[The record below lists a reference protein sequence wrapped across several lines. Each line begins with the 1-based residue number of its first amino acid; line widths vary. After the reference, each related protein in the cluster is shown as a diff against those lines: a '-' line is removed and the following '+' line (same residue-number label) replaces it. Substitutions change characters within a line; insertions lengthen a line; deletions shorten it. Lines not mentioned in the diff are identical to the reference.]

1 MKSTIHNQRGAV
13 IVIFALS
20 LVVLIGFVAIGT
32 EVGRWYHVRAELS
45 KAVDAAAIAGAANI
59 SNTTIDVEAL
69 ARDFGMEN
77 FQPGYLGTA
86 TEEGRSV
93 SFTTTRPETG
103 RISVT
108 GRTTSVGVLSRLF
121 GVEYVP
127 TTASGLAQKN
137 KVEIMMVLDRSGSMA
152 GNPLSNLKTAA
163 RAFLGYYEDTQDED
177 RIGLVTFA
185 TGVSLRAPDI
195 NFFTPITS
203 SINAMAATGAT
214 NAEDAL
220 AQAGAAFTDQTG
232 VSAANRI
239 QQFIVFF
246 TDGRP
251 TAFRS
256 TFTRNGTNYD
266 AVVCVTGNC
275 NSSSDAIYDGPDS
288 SHSGFGYHDL
298 PERWYSTSIFPKCQT
313 RDRYNNLINVPCPT
327 GDGRTTGTTQ
337 CTNVRGLNGS
347 IVPTIRW
354 GSWPAYPV
362 LTYGN
367 EAYPAYC
374 DLNNVYDFSDSRR
387 PLDGGTTNWLTAT
400 QPYYICRTAR
410 QMAIAHASALKNN
423 PNLGTNGV
431 KIYTIGLGNVDEGL
445 LSTIS
450 SGSGYAYVTP
460 SSSELEAIF
469 RSIAKQIKLR
479 LVQ

>member
-1 MKSTIHNQRGAV
+1 MKNAIHNQRGAV

-59 SNTTIDVEAL
+59 SNTTIDHVIL
-69 ARDFGMEN
+69 AQDFGMEN
-77 FQPGYLGTA
+77 FQPGYLGTPA
-86 TEEGRSV
+86 TGDRAV
-93 SFTTTRPETG
+93 SFAVIEQDGG

-127 TTASGLAQKN
+127 TSAAGLAQKN
-137 KVEIMMVLDRSGSMA
+137 RVEIILVLDRSGSMDGA
-152 GNPLSNLKTAA
+152 PIRDLKTAA

-185 TGVSLRAPDI
+185 TGVSLRPPAT
-195 NFFTPITS
+195 NFFTPITN

-220 AQAGAAFTDQTG
+220 ARAGAAFTDQTG

-256 TFTRNGTNYD
+256 TFRRNNQTYD
-266 AVVCVTGNC
+266 RVIMVTGNC
-275 NSSSDAIYDGPDS
+275 NSNSDAMYNQM
-288 SHSGFGYHDL
+288 GYPNNETLDQTL
-298 PERWYSTSIFPKCQT
+298 P
-313 RDRYNNLINVPCPT
+313 YNPTPT
-327 GDGRTTGTTQ
+327 GDGLPTGSTRCQSGRPLSGYVTT
-337 CTNVRGLNGS
+337 
-347 IVPTIRW
+347 RW
-354 GSWPAYPV
+354 GSFAAYPV
-362 LTYGN
+362 PGMGS

-374 DLNNVYDFSDSRR
+374 SISSVRLNGQN
-387 PLDGGTTNWLTAT
+387 G
-400 QPYYICRTAR
+400 YICRTAS
-410 QMAIAHASALKNN
+410 QMAIDHASTLKSAT
-423 PNLGTNGV
+423 NLGINGV
-431 KIYTIGLGNVDEGL
+431 QIYTIGLGNNVNAAL

-450 SGSGYAYVTP
+450 SGQGYAYVAPT
-460 SSSELEAIF
+460 SSELEAIF